1 MHTYLLSIKQEHFEA
16 LLDGRKKHEFRRKFA
31 NIKEDFMIVF
41 YLSSPVKAI
50 CGYGL
55 FGAVIKDRIQKMVEL
70 VSTHEYSS
78 PERIINYFQ
87 NLEWGYALPV
97 KSIYRIDSPLSLAQL
112 TLSVFGFKAPQS
124 FLSLD
129 NPKYN
134 IIKKMVIKHGS

>member
-31 NIKEDFMIVF
+31 NIDENFMIVF

-55 FGAVIKDRIQKMVEL
+55 FGKVIKDRIPRMVEI
-70 VSTHEYSS
+70 VSTHAYSS

-87 NLEWGYALPV
+87 NLEQGYALPV
-97 KSIYRIDSPLSLAQL
+97 KSIRKIDSPISLAQL
-112 TLSVFGFKAPQS
+112 TSLIPGFKAPQS

-129 NPKYN
+129 NPKYS
-134 IIKKMVIKHGS
+134 IIKEMVIKHES